1 VASFITESPQAK
13 LLINE
18 FIHLIII
25 AHFMNERAAA
35 QAAFKA
41 NTLDAVHMR
50 LPSWRTTCLVA
61 CAVLLVHVWLLASS
75 NLWLTPSAD
84 QTLLTKAFVTRQIQ
98 LPPAQSA
105 TPPAKPKTSP
115 AQKPPA
121 NVETAPPST
130 ASTSA
135 DTNPSLTSE
144 TIQGSNS
151 NTSISSIGNQD
162 IAAAVALP
170 ARVASGVDMP
180 PYPRF
185 AGDGVPA
192 SEASAFKVPAPVFLK
207 YQVLGMSKQMNYS
220 AWAEFSWQH
229 DGQRYDS
236 KLEVGAFLLGSR
248 SQTSQGTLGAEG
260 LMPQRFGD
268 KFRTEV
274 ASHFQRDKGVISFS
288 NNAPEVPMLK
298 GAQDRLSVVMQ
309 IAALLS
315 AEPERYPVGTM
326 LSFQTVATR
335 DAEVWLFLVEKSETL
350 QLPYGDVPTIKI
362 NRKPRKEFDQT
373 IELWFAPSIDYLPV
387 RLRVTNANGD
397 FVDQQLRKV
406 EKPRS

>member
-1 VASFITESPQAK
+1 
-13 LLINE
+13 
-18 FIHLIII
+18 
-25 AHFMNERAAA
+25 MNERAAL
-35 QAAFKA
+35 QAAFKSLTLA
-41 NTLDAVHMR
+41 NAPMR
-50 LPSWRTTCLVA
+50 LPSWRTTCLIA
-61 CAVLLVHVWLLASS
+61 CAVLLMHVWLLASS
-75 NLWLTPSAD
+75 NLWLTPSAE
-84 QTLLTKAFVTRQIQ
+84 QTLQTKAFVTRQIQ

-105 TPPAKPKTSP
+105 ASPAKPKSTP
-115 AQKPPA
+115 VQKQQA
-121 NVETAPPST
+121 KVEDAPPPN

-135 DTNPSLTSE
+135 DTNITPTSE
-144 TIQGSNS
+144 ATQGNS
-151 NTSISSIGNQD
+151 NTSISSIGSQD
-162 IAAAVALP
+162 IAAAVVLP

-192 SEASAFKVPAPVFLK
+192 NEASAFKIPAPVFLK

-274 ASHFQRDKGVISFS
+274 ASHFQRDKGVVSFS

-315 AEPERYPVGTM
+315 AEPDRYPVGTM

-335 DAEVWLFLVEKSETL
+335 DAEVWLFLVEKAETL

-406 EKPRS
+406 EKPKP

>member
-1 VASFITESPQAK
+1 
-13 LLINE
+13 
-18 FIHLIII
+18 
-25 AHFMNERAAA
+25 
-35 QAAFKA
+35 
-41 NTLDAVHMR
+41 MR
-50 LPSWRTTCLVA
+50 MPSWRTTCLLA
-61 CAVLLVHVWLLASS
+61 CVVLWVHVWLLSASS
-75 NLWLTPSAD
+75 LWLTPSAE
-84 QTLLTKAFVTRQIQ
+84 QTLQTKAFVTRQIQ
-98 LPPAQSA
+98 LPPLQNA
-105 TPPAKPKTSP
+105 TATSKTKSNPTTESPAKTDAF
-115 AQKPPA
+115 AQA
-121 NVETAPPST
+121 INT
-130 ASTSA
+130 TSA
-135 DTNPSLTSE
+135 DTPTTVDTNTANSSE
-144 TIQGSNS
+144 SDLNNS
-151 NTSISSIGNQD
+151 DSSHLLSISNQD
-162 IAAAVALP
+162 LTAPVALP
-170 ARVASGVDMP
+170 ARVASGSDMP

-185 AGDGVPA
+185 AGDGVSA
-192 SEASAFKVPAPVFLK
+192 SEASAFKIPAPVFLK

-229 DGQRYDS
+229 DGQHYDS

-248 SQTSQGTLGAEG
+248 SQTSQGSLGAEG

-268 KFRTEV
+268 KYRSEV

-288 NNAPEVPMLK
+288 NNAPEVPLLK

-315 AEPERYPVGTM
+315 ADPERYPVGTM

-406 EKPRS
+406 EKPKS

>member
-1 VASFITESPQAK
+1 
-13 LLINE
+13 
-18 FIHLIII
+18 
-25 AHFMNERAAA
+25 
-35 QAAFKA
+35 
-41 NTLDAVHMR
+41 
-50 LPSWRTTCLVA
+50 
-61 CAVLLVHVWLLASS
+61 
-75 NLWLTPSAD
+75 
-84 QTLLTKAFVTRQIQ
+84 
-98 LPPAQSA
+98 
-105 TPPAKPKTSP
+105 
-115 AQKPPA
+115 
-121 NVETAPPST
+121 
-130 ASTSA
+130 
-135 DTNPSLTSE
+135 
-144 TIQGSNS
+144 
-151 NTSISSIGNQD
+151 
-162 IAAAVALP
+162 
-170 ARVASGVDMP
+170 
-180 PYPRF
+180 
-185 AGDGVPA
+185 
-192 SEASAFKVPAPVFLK
+192 
-207 YQVLGMSKQMNYS
+207 MSKQMNYS

-229 DGQRYDS
+229 DGHRYDS

-288 NNAPEVPMLK
+288 NNAPEVSMLK

-315 AEPERYPVGTM
+315 AEPDRYPVGTM

-335 DAEVWLFLVEKSETL
+335 DAEVWLFLVEKAETL

-406 EKPRS
+406 EKPKS

>member
-1 VASFITESPQAK
+1 
-13 LLINE
+13 
-18 FIHLIII
+18 
-25 AHFMNERAAA
+25 MNERAAL
-35 QAAFKA
+35 QAAFKSLTLA
-41 NTLDAVHMR
+41 NAPMR
-50 LPSWRTTCLVA
+50 LPSWRTTCLIA
-61 CAVLLVHVWLLASS
+61 CAVLLMHLWLLASS
-75 NLWLTPSAD
+75 NLWLTPSAE
-84 QTLLTKAFVTRQIQ
+84 QTLQTKAFVTRQIQ

-105 TPPAKPKTSP
+105 ASPAKPKSTP
-115 AQKPPA
+115 VQKQQA
-121 NVETAPPST
+121 KVEDAPPPN

-135 DTNPSLTSE
+135 DTNPAPTSE
-144 TIQGSNS
+144 ATQGNS
-151 NTSISSIGNQD
+151 HTSITSIGSQD
-162 IAAAVALP
+162 IAAAVVLP

-192 SEASAFKVPAPVFLK
+192 NEASAFKIPAPVFLK

-288 NNAPEVPMLK
+288 NNAPEVPLLK

-315 AEPERYPVGTM
+315 AEPDRYPVGTM

-335 DAEVWLFLVEKSETL
+335 DAEVWLFLVEKAETL

-406 EKPRS
+406 EKPKS

>member
-1 VASFITESPQAK
+1 
-13 LLINE
+13 
-18 FIHLIII
+18 
-25 AHFMNERAAA
+25 MNERAAL
-35 QAAFKA
+35 QAAFKSLTLA
-41 NTLDAVHMR
+41 NAPMR
-50 LPSWRTTCLVA
+50 LPSWRTTCLIA
-61 CAVLLVHVWLLASS
+61 CAVLLMHVWLLASS
-75 NLWLTPSAD
+75 NLWLTPSAE
-84 QTLLTKAFVTRQIQ
+84 QTLQTKAFVTRQIQ
-98 LPPAQSA
+98 LPTAQSA
-105 TPPAKPKTSP
+105 ASPAKPKSTP
-115 AQKPPA
+115 VQKQQA
-121 NVETAPPST
+121 KVEDAPPPN

-135 DTNPSLTSE
+135 DTNITPTSE
-144 TIQGSNS
+144 ATQGNS
-151 NTSISSIGNQD
+151 NTSISSIGSQD
-162 IAAAVALP
+162 LAAAVVLP

-192 SEASAFKVPAPVFLK
+192 NEASAFKIPAPVFLK

-288 NNAPEVPMLK
+288 NNAPEVSMLK

-315 AEPERYPVGTM
+315 AEPDRYPVGTM

-335 DAEVWLFLVEKSETL
+335 DAEVWLFLVEKAETL

-406 EKPRS
+406 EKPKS

>member
-1 VASFITESPQAK
+1 
-13 LLINE
+13 
-18 FIHLIII
+18 
-25 AHFMNERAAA
+25 MNERTAM

-41 NTLDAVHMR
+41 NTLAAVQMR
-50 LPSWRTTCLVA
+50 LPSWRTTFLVA

-75 NLWLTPSAD
+75 NLWLTPSAE
-84 QTLLTKAFVTRQIQ
+84 QTLQTQAFVTRQIQ
-98 LPPAQSA
+98 LSAAQSA
-105 TPPAKPKTSP
+105 TASVKPKSTP
-115 AQKPPA
+115 AQKPQA
-121 NVETAPPST
+121 KVDTEPPSAT
-130 ASTSA
+130 STSA
-135 DTNPSLTSE
+135 DTSTALSSDATQ
-144 TIQGSNS
+144 IGNS
-151 NTSISSIGNQD
+151 DASVSSIGNQD
-162 IAAAVALP
+162 ITAPVILP
-170 ARVASGVDMP
+170 ARVASSVDMP

-192 SEASAFKVPAPVFLK
+192 NEASAFKIPAPVFLK

-268 KFRTEV
+268 KFRSEV

-288 NNAPEVPMLK
+288 TNAPEVPLLK

-315 AEPERYPVGTM
+315 ADPERYPLGTM

-350 QLPYGDVPTIKI
+350 QLPYGDVPTIKV
-362 NRKPRKEFDQT
+362 NRKPRKEFDQS

-406 EKPRS
+406 EKPGS

>member
-1 VASFITESPQAK
+1 
-13 LLINE
+13 
-18 FIHLIII
+18 
-25 AHFMNERAAA
+25 MNERAAL
-35 QAAFKA
+35 QAAFTSHPLA
-41 NTLDAVHMR
+41 NAAMR
-50 LPSWRTTCLVA
+50 LPSWRTTCLIA
-61 CAVLLVHVWLLASS
+61 CAVLLMHVWLLASS
-75 NLWLTPSAD
+75 NLWLTPSAE
-84 QTLLTKAFVTRQIQ
+84 QTLQTKAFVTRQIQ

-105 TPPAKPKTSP
+105 ASPAKPKSTP
-115 AQKPPA
+115 VQKQQA
-121 NVETAPPST
+121 KVEDAPPPN

-135 DTNPSLTSE
+135 DTNITPTSE
-144 TIQGSNS
+144 ATQGNS
-151 NTSISSIGNQD
+151 NTSISSIGSQD
-162 IAAAVALP
+162 IAAAVVLP

-192 SEASAFKVPAPVFLK
+192 NEASAFKIPAPVFLK

-248 SQTSQGTLGAEG
+248 SQTSQGMLGAEG

-288 NNAPEVPMLK
+288 NNAPEVPLLK

-315 AEPERYPVGTM
+315 ADPERYPVGTM

-335 DAEVWLFLVEKSETL
+335 DAEVWLFLVEKAETL
-350 QLPYGDVPTIKI
+350 QLPYGEVSTIKI

-406 EKPRS
+406 EKPKS

>member
-1 VASFITESPQAK
+1 
-13 LLINE
+13 
-18 FIHLIII
+18 
-25 AHFMNERAAA
+25 MNERTAM

-41 NTLDAVHMR
+41 NTLAAVQMR
-50 LPSWRTTCLVA
+50 LPSWRTTFLVA

-75 NLWLTPSAD
+75 NLWLTPSAE
-84 QTLLTKAFVTRQIQ
+84 QTLQTQAFVTRQIQ
-98 LPPAQSA
+98 LSAAQSA
-105 TPPAKPKTSP
+105 TASVKPKSTP
-115 AQKPPA
+115 AQKPQA
-121 NVETAPPST
+121 KVDTEPPSAT
-130 ASTSA
+130 STSA
-135 DTNPSLTSE
+135 DTSTALSSDATQ
-144 TIQGSNS
+144 IGNS
-151 NTSISSIGNQD
+151 DASVSSIGNQD
-162 IAAAVALP
+162 ITAPVILP
-170 ARVASGVDMP
+170 ARVASSVDMP

-192 SEASAFKVPAPVFLK
+192 NEASAFKIPAPVFLK

-268 KFRTEV
+268 KFRSEV

-288 NNAPEVPMLK
+288 TNAPEVPLLK

-315 AEPERYPVGTM
+315 ADPERYPVGTM

-362 NRKPRKEFDQT
+362 NRKPRKEFDQS

-406 EKPRS
+406 EKPKS

>member
-1 VASFITESPQAK
+1 
-13 LLINE
+13 
-18 FIHLIII
+18 
-25 AHFMNERAAA
+25 MNERAAL
-35 QAAFKA
+35 QAAFKSLTLA
-41 NTLDAVHMR
+41 NAPMR
-50 LPSWRTTCLVA
+50 LPSWRTTCLIA
-61 CAVLLVHVWLLASS
+61 CAVLLMHVWLLASS
-75 NLWLTPSAD
+75 NLWLTPSAE
-84 QTLLTKAFVTRQIQ
+84 QTLQTKAFVTRQIQ

-105 TPPAKPKTSP
+105 ASPAKPKSTP
-115 AQKPPA
+115 AQKQQAKVEDTPPQ
-121 NVETAPPST
+121 N

-135 DTNPSLTSE
+135 DTNPAPTSE
-144 TIQGSNS
+144 ATQGNS
-151 NTSISSIGNQD
+151 NASISSIGSQD
-162 IAAAVALP
+162 IAAAVVLP

-192 SEASAFKVPAPVFLK
+192 NEASAFKIPAPVFLK

-274 ASHFQRDKGVISFS
+274 ASHFQRDKGVVSFS

-315 AEPERYPVGTM
+315 AEPDRYPVGTM

-335 DAEVWLFLVEKSETL
+335 DAEVWLFLVEKAETL

-406 EKPRS
+406 EKPKS

>member
-1 VASFITESPQAK
+1 
-13 LLINE
+13 
-18 FIHLIII
+18 
-25 AHFMNERAAA
+25 MNERAAT
-35 QAAFKA
+35 QAAFNA
-41 NTLDAVHMR
+41 NMLTAVQMR
-50 LPSWRTTCLVA
+50 LPSWRTTFLVA

-75 NLWLTPSAD
+75 NLWLTPSAE
-84 QTLLTKAFVTRQIQ
+84 QTLQTQAFVTRQIQ
-98 LPPAQSA
+98 LPAAQSA
-105 TPPAKPKTSP
+105 TASVKPKSTP
-115 AQKPPA
+115 AQKPQA
-121 NVETAPPST
+121 KVDTEPPSAT
-130 ASTSA
+130 STSA
-135 DTNPSLTSE
+135 DTSTALSSDATQ
-144 TIQGSNS
+144 IGNS
-151 NTSISSIGNQD
+151 NASVSSIGNQD
-162 IAAAVALP
+162 ITAPVILP
-170 ARVASGVDMP
+170 ARVASSVDMP

-192 SEASAFKVPAPVFLK
+192 NEASAFKIPAPVFLK

-268 KFRTEV
+268 KFRSEV

-288 NNAPEVPMLK
+288 TNAPEVPLLK

-315 AEPERYPVGTM
+315 ADPERYPVGTM

-350 QLPYGDVPTIKI
+350 QLPYGDVPTIKV
-362 NRKPRKEFDQT
+362 NRKPRKEFDQS

-406 EKPRS
+406 EKPGS

>member
-1 VASFITESPQAK
+1 
-13 LLINE
+13 
-18 FIHLIII
+18 
-25 AHFMNERAAA
+25 MNERAAT
-35 QAAFKA
+35 QADFNA
-41 NTLDAVHMR
+41 NMLTAVQMR
-50 LPSWRTTCLVA
+50 LPSWRTTFLVA

-75 NLWLTPSAD
+75 NLWLTPSAE
-84 QTLLTKAFVTRQIQ
+84 QTLQTQAFVTRQIQ
-98 LPPAQSA
+98 LPAAQSA
-105 TPPAKPKTSP
+105 TASVKPKSTP
-115 AQKPPA
+115 AQKPQA
-121 NVETAPPST
+121 KVDTEPPSAT
-130 ASTSA
+130 STSA
-135 DTNPSLTSE
+135 DTSTALSSDATQ
-144 TIQGSNS
+144 IGNS
-151 NTSISSIGNQD
+151 NASVSSIGNQD
-162 IAAAVALP
+162 ITAPVILP
-170 ARVASGVDMP
+170 ARVASSVDMP

-192 SEASAFKVPAPVFLK
+192 NEASAFKIPAPVFLK

-268 KFRTEV
+268 KFRSEV

-288 NNAPEVPMLK
+288 TNAPEVPLLK

-315 AEPERYPVGTM
+315 ADPERYPLGTM

-350 QLPYGDVPTIKI
+350 QLPYGDVPTIKV
-362 NRKPRKEFDQT
+362 NRKPRKEFDQS

-406 EKPRS
+406 EKPGS

>member
-1 VASFITESPQAK
+1 
-13 LLINE
+13 
-18 FIHLIII
+18 
-25 AHFMNERAAA
+25 MNERAAT
-35 QAAFKA
+35 QAAFNA
-41 NTLDAVHMR
+41 NMLTAVQMR
-50 LPSWRTTCLVA
+50 LPSWRTTFLVA

-75 NLWLTPSAD
+75 NLWLTPSAE
-84 QTLLTKAFVTRQIQ
+84 QTLQTQAFVTRQIQ
-98 LPPAQSA
+98 LPVAQSA
-105 TPPAKPKTSP
+105 TASVKPKSTP
-115 AQKPPA
+115 AQKPQA
-121 NVETAPPST
+121 KVDTEPPSAT
-130 ASTSA
+130 STSA
-135 DTNPSLTSE
+135 DTSTALSSDATQ
-144 TIQGSNS
+144 IGNS
-151 NTSISSIGNQD
+151 DASVSSIGNQD
-162 IAAAVALP
+162 ITAPVILP
-170 ARVASGVDMP
+170 ARVASSVDMP

-192 SEASAFKVPAPVFLK
+192 NEASAFKIPAPVFLK

-268 KFRTEV
+268 KFRSEV

-288 NNAPEVPMLK
+288 TNAPEVPLLK

-315 AEPERYPVGTM
+315 AEPERYPIGTM

-335 DAEVWLFLVEKSETL
+335 DAEMWLFLVEKSETL
-350 QLPYGDVPTIKI
+350 QLPYGDVPTIKV
-362 NRKPRKEFDQT
+362 NRKPRKEFDQS

-406 EKPRS
+406 EKPGS

>member
-1 VASFITESPQAK
+1 
-13 LLINE
+13 
-18 FIHLIII
+18 
-25 AHFMNERAAA
+25 M
-35 QAAFKA
+35 
-41 NTLDAVHMR
+41 
-50 LPSWRTTCLVA
+50 
-61 CAVLLVHVWLLASS
+61 WLLASS

-84 QTLLTKAFVTRQIQ
+84 QTLQTKAFVTRQIQ
-98 LPPAQSA
+98 PPPAQSA
-105 TPPAKPKTSP
+105 TAAAKPKTTP
-115 AQKPPA
+115 AQKSPA
-121 NVETAPPST
+121 NVETAPPT
-130 ASTSA
+130 NASTSA
-135 DTNPSLTSE
+135 DTNSALRSE
-144 TIQGSNS
+144 TAQVVNS

-162 IAAAVALP
+162 IAAAVVLP
-170 ARVASGVDMP
+170 ARAASVVDMP

-185 AGDGVPA
+185 AGDGVPTN
-192 SEASAFKVPAPVFLK
+192 EASAFKVPAPVFLK

-248 SQTSQGTLGAEG
+248 SQTSQGTLGSEG

-362 NRKPRKEFDQT
+362 NRKPRKEFDQA

-406 EKPRS
+406 ERPKS

>member
-1 VASFITESPQAK
+1 MTESPQAK

-18 FIHLIII
+18 SIHLIII
-25 AHFMNERAAA
+25 AHFMNERAAMR
-35 QAAFKA
+35 AAF
-41 NTLDAVHMR
+41 NPHMLVPVPTR
-50 LPSWRTTCLVA
+50 LPSRRTTLLVA
-61 CAVLLVHVWLLASS
+61 CAVLLMHVWLLSS
-75 NLWLTPSAD
+75 SSLWLTPSAE
-84 QTLLTKAFVTRQIQ
+84 QTLQTKAFATRQIQ

-105 TPPAKPKTSP
+105 VAPVKPKSALSAKPRNKTDAESP
-115 AQKPPA
+115 TVTEASTDTNTA
-121 NVETAPPST
+121 NASDAPP
-130 ASTSA
+130 TS
-135 DTNPSLTSE
+135 L
-144 TIQGSNS
+144 SNS
-151 NTSISSIGNQD
+151 NISAMGNHD
-162 IAAAVALP
+162 LTAPVLLP
-170 ARVASGVDMP
+170 ARAASGIDMP

-185 AGDGVPA
+185 AGEGVSA
-192 SEASAFKVPAPVFLK
+192 SEASAFKIPASALLK
-207 YQVLGMSKQMNYS
+207 YQVLGMSKQMTYS

>member
-1 VASFITESPQAK
+1 
-13 LLINE
+13 
-18 FIHLIII
+18 
-25 AHFMNERAAA
+25 MNERAAL
-35 QAAFKA
+35 QAAFKSLTLA
-41 NTLDAVHMR
+41 NAPMR
-50 LPSWRTTCLVA
+50 LPSWRTTCLIA
-61 CAVLLVHVWLLASS
+61 CAVLLMHVWLLASS
-75 NLWLTPSAD
+75 NLWLTPSAE
-84 QTLLTKAFVTRQIQ
+84 QTLQTKAFVTRQIQ

-105 TPPAKPKTSP
+105 ASPAKPKSTP
-115 AQKPPA
+115 AQKQQAKVEDTPPQ
-121 NVETAPPST
+121 N

-135 DTNPSLTSE
+135 DTNPALSSE
-144 TIQGSNS
+144 VTQGNS

-162 IAAAVALP
+162 LAAAVVLP

-192 SEASAFKVPAPVFLK
+192 NEASAFKIPAPVFLK

-274 ASHFQRDKGVISFS
+274 ASHFQRDKGVVSFS

-315 AEPERYPVGTM
+315 AEPDRYPVGTM

-335 DAEVWLFLVEKSETL
+335 DAEVWLFLVEKAETL

-406 EKPRS
+406 EKPKS

>member
-1 VASFITESPQAK
+1 MNDRVAMLNAAPAN
-13 LLINE
+13 LLIDK
-18 FIHLIII
+18 
-25 AHFMNERAAA
+25 
-35 QAAFKA
+35 Q
-41 NTLDAVHMR
+41 MR
-50 LPSWRTTCLVA
+50 LPSWRTTLGIA
-61 CAVLLVHVWLLASS
+61 SAVLLMHLWLLSS
-75 NLWLTPSAD
+75 SSLWLTPSAE
-84 QTLLTKAFVTRQIQ
+84 QTLQTKAFETRQIQ
-98 LPPAQSA
+98 LPPVHSA
-105 TPPAKPKTSP
+105 SVITKPKSSSIAKPQKQADEPASKHTETSTN
-115 AQKPPA
+115 ADA
-121 NVETAPPST
+121 TNVSDTTQNSQGNTHLGSVGDQDLST
-130 ASTSA
+130 PIT
-135 DTNPSLTSE
+135 
-144 TIQGSNS
+144 
-151 NTSISSIGNQD
+151 
-162 IAAAVALP
+162 LP

-185 AGDGVPA
+185 AGDGVSA
-192 SEASAFKVPAPVFLK
+192 SEASAFKIPASAFLK
-207 YQVLGMSKQMNYS
+207 YQVVGMSKQLNYS
-220 AWAEFSWQH
+220 AWAEFSWQQ

-268 KFRTEV
+268 KYRSEV

-288 NNAPEVPMLK
+288 TNAPEVPLLK

-335 DAEVWLFLVEKSETL
+335 DAEVWLFLVEKFENL
-350 QLPYGDVPTIKI
+350 QLPYGNVPTIKI
-362 NRKPRKEFDQT
+362 NRKPRKEFDQA

-406 EKPRS
+406 ERPKP

>member
-13 LLINE
+13 LLVNA

-25 AHFMNERAAA
+25 VHFMNEHAAM
-35 QAAFKA
+35 QAALKA
-41 NTLDAVHMR
+41 NTLSAVQMR

-61 CAVLLVHVWLLASS
+61 SAVLLVHVWMLASS
-75 NLWLTPSAD
+75 NLWFAPSAE
-84 QTLLTKAFVTRQIQ
+84 QTLQTKAFVTRQIQ

-105 TPPAKPKTSP
+105 TLPAKPKSTP

-121 NVETAPPST
+121 NVETAPPSN

-135 DTNPSLTSE
+135 DTNSALTSE
-144 TIQGSNS
+144 TTQGGNS

-162 IAAAVALP
+162 IATAVVLP
-170 ARVASGVDMP
+170 ARAASGVDMP

-192 SEASAFKVPAPVFLK
+192 NEASAFKVPAPVFLK

>member
-1 VASFITESPQAK
+1 
-13 LLINE
+13 
-18 FIHLIII
+18 
-25 AHFMNERAAA
+25 MNERAAL
-35 QAAFKA
+35 QAAFKSLTLA
-41 NTLDAVHMR
+41 NAPMR
-50 LPSWRTTCLVA
+50 LPSWRTTCLIA
-61 CAVLLVHVWLLASS
+61 CAVLLMHVWLLASS
-75 NLWLTPSAD
+75 NLWLTPSAE
-84 QTLLTKAFVTRQIQ
+84 QTLQTKAFVTRQIQ

-105 TPPAKPKTSP
+105 ASPAKPKSTP
-115 AQKPPA
+115 AQKQQAKVEDTPPP
-121 NVETAPPST
+121 N

-135 DTNPSLTSE
+135 DTNLTPTSE
-144 TIQGSNS
+144 ATQGNS
-151 NTSISSIGNQD
+151 NTSISSIGSQD
-162 IAAAVALP
+162 IAAAVVLP

-192 SEASAFKVPAPVFLK
+192 NEASAFKIPAPVFLK

-274 ASHFQRDKGVISFS
+274 ASHFQRDKGVVSFS

-315 AEPERYPVGTM
+315 AEPDRYPVGTM

-335 DAEVWLFLVEKSETL
+335 DAEVWLFLVEKAETL

-406 EKPRS
+406 EKPKS

>member
-1 VASFITESPQAK
+1 
-13 LLINE
+13 
-18 FIHLIII
+18 
-25 AHFMNERAAA
+25 MNERAAL
-35 QAAFKA
+35 QAAFKSLTLA
-41 NTLDAVHMR
+41 NAPMR
-50 LPSWRTTCLVA
+50 LPSWRTTCLIA
-61 CAVLLVHVWLLASS
+61 CAVLLMHVWLLASS
-75 NLWLTPSAD
+75 NLWLTPSAE
-84 QTLLTKAFVTRQIQ
+84 QTLQTKAFVTRQIQ

-105 TPPAKPKTSP
+105 ASPAKPKSTP
-115 AQKPPA
+115 AQKQQAKVEDTPPP
-121 NVETAPPST
+121 N

-135 DTNPSLTSE
+135 DTNPAPTSE
-144 TIQGSNS
+144 ATQGNS
-151 NTSISSIGNQD
+151 NTSISSIGSQD
-162 IAAAVALP
+162 IAAAVVLP

-192 SEASAFKVPAPVFLK
+192 NEASAFKIPAPVFLK

-274 ASHFQRDKGVISFS
+274 ASHFQRDKGVVSFS

-315 AEPERYPVGTM
+315 AEPDRYPVGTM

-335 DAEVWLFLVEKSETL
+335 DAEVWLFLVEKAETL

-406 EKPRS
+406 EKPKS

>member
-1 VASFITESPQAK
+1 
-13 LLINE
+13 
-18 FIHLIII
+18 
-25 AHFMNERAAA
+25 MNERAAT
-35 QAAFKA
+35 QAAFNA
-41 NTLDAVHMR
+41 NMLTAVQMR
-50 LPSWRTTCLVA
+50 LPSWRTTFLVA
-61 CAVLLVHVWLLASS
+61 SAVLLAHVWLLASS
-75 NLWLTPSAD
+75 NLWLTPSAE
-84 QTLLTKAFVTRQIQ
+84 QTLQTQAFVTRQIQ
-98 LPPAQSA
+98 LPVAQSA
-105 TPPAKPKTSP
+105 TASVKPKSTP
-115 AQKPPA
+115 AQKPQA
-121 NVETAPPST
+121 KVDTEPPSAT
-130 ASTSA
+130 STSA
-135 DTNPSLTSE
+135 DTSTALSSDATQ
-144 TIQGSNS
+144 IGNS
-151 NTSISSIGNQD
+151 DASVSSIGNQD
-162 IAAAVALP
+162 ITAPVILP
-170 ARVASGVDMP
+170 ARVASSVDMP

-192 SEASAFKVPAPVFLK
+192 NEASAFKIPAPVFLK

-268 KFRTEV
+268 KFRSEV
-274 ASHFQRDKGVISFS
+274 ASHFQRDKSVISFS
-288 NNAPEVPMLK
+288 TNAPEVPLLK

-315 AEPERYPVGTM
+315 AEPERYPIGTM

-350 QLPYGDVPTIKI
+350 QLPYGDVPTIKV
-362 NRKPRKEFDQT
+362 NRKPRKEFDQS

-406 EKPRS
+406 EKPGS

>member
-1 VASFITESPQAK
+1 
-13 LLINE
+13 
-18 FIHLIII
+18 
-25 AHFMNERAAA
+25 MNERAAT
-35 QAAFKA
+35 QAAFNA
-41 NTLDAVHMR
+41 NMLTAVQMR
-50 LPSWRTTCLVA
+50 LPSWRTTFLVA

-75 NLWLTPSAD
+75 NLWLTPSAE
-84 QTLLTKAFVTRQIQ
+84 QTLQTQAFVTRQIQ
-98 LPPAQSA
+98 LPAAQNATASVKTKSTPPQKPQDKVDAEPPSA
-105 TPPAKPKTSP
+105 T
-115 AQKPPA
+115 
-121 NVETAPPST
+121 
-130 ASTSA
+130 STSA
-135 DTNPSLTSE
+135 DTGTALSSDATQ
-144 TIQGSNS
+144 IGNS
-151 NTSISSIGNQD
+151 NASVSSIANQD
-162 IAAAVALP
+162 ITAPVVLP
-170 ARVASGVDMP
+170 ARVASAVDMP

-185 AGDGVPA
+185 AGEGVPA
-192 SEASAFKVPAPVFLK
+192 NEASAFKIPAPVFLK

-268 KFRTEV
+268 KFRSEV

-288 NNAPEVPMLK
+288 TNAPEVPLLK

-315 AEPERYPVGTM
+315 ADPERYPVGTM

-350 QLPYGDVPTIKI
+350 QLPYGDVSTIKV
-362 NRKPRKEFDQT
+362 NRKPRKEFDQS

-406 EKPRS
+406 EKPKS

>member
-1 VASFITESPQAK
+1 
-13 LLINE
+13 
-18 FIHLIII
+18 
-25 AHFMNERAAA
+25 MNERAAL
-35 QAAFKA
+35 QAAFKSLTLA
-41 NTLDAVHMR
+41 NAPMR
-50 LPSWRTTCLVA
+50 LPSWRTTCLIA
-61 CAVLLVHVWLLASS
+61 CAVLLMHVWLLASS
-75 NLWLTPSAD
+75 NLWLTPSAE
-84 QTLLTKAFVTRQIQ
+84 QTLQTKAFVTRQIQ
-98 LPPAQSA
+98 LPPAPSA
-105 TPPAKPKTSP
+105 ASPAKPQSSP
-115 AQKPPA
+115 AQKQQAKVEDTPPP
-121 NVETAPPST
+121 N

-135 DTNPSLTSE
+135 DTNPAPTSE
-144 TIQGSNS
+144 ATQGNS
-151 NTSISSIGNQD
+151 NASISSIGSQD
-162 IAAAVALP
+162 IAAAVVLP

-192 SEASAFKVPAPVFLK
+192 NEASAFKIPAPVFLK

-248 SQTSQGTLGAEG
+248 SQTSQGMLGAEG

-288 NNAPEVPMLK
+288 NNAPEVSMLK

-315 AEPERYPVGTM
+315 AEPDRYPVGTM

-335 DAEVWLFLVEKSETL
+335 DAEVWLFLVEKAETL

-406 EKPRS
+406 EKPKS

>member
-1 VASFITESPQAK
+1 
-13 LLINE
+13 
-18 FIHLIII
+18 
-25 AHFMNERAAA
+25 MNERATMYAA
-35 QAAFKA
+35 SQANIQVAKQ
-41 NTLDAVHMR
+41 LR
-50 LPSWRTTCLVA
+50 LPSWRTTLVVA
-61 CAVLLVHVWLLASS
+61 FAVLLVHLWLLSS
-75 NLWLTPSAD
+75 SSLWLTPSAE
-84 QTLLTKAFVTRQIQ
+84 QTLQTNAFVTRQIQ
-98 LPPAQSA
+98 LPP
-105 TPPAKPKTSP
+105 TPSTPAPAKPLSAPKAKSQAKAEDVTPTSAATP
-115 AQKPPA
+115 
-121 NVETAPPST
+121 
-130 ASTSA
+130 A
-135 DTNPSLTSE
+135 DTNATNASDAP
-144 TIQGSNS
+144 QGNQGNS
-151 NTSISSIGNQD
+151 NLASIGNQD
-162 IAAAVALP
+162 LVSPIALP

-185 AGDGVPA
+185 ASDGVPA
-192 SEASAFKVPAPVFLK
+192 GEASAFKIPASALLK
-207 YQVLGMSKQMNYS
+207 YQVVGMSKQLNYS
-220 AWAEFSWQH
+220 AWAEFSWQQ

-268 KFRTEV
+268 KYRSEV

-288 NNAPEVPMLK
+288 TNAPEVPLLK

-326 LSFQTVATR
+326 LSFQTAATR
-335 DAEVWLFLVEKSETL
+335 DAEVWLFLVEKFENL

-406 EKPRS
+406 ERPKS

>member
-1 VASFITESPQAK
+1 MPIDAC
-13 LLINE
+13 
-18 FIHLIII
+18 IHLIII
-25 AHFMNERAAA
+25 AHFMNDRVAMLTTAP
-35 QAAFKA
+35 A
-41 NTLDAVHMR
+41 NLLIDKQMR
-50 LPSWRTTCLVA
+50 LPSWRTTLGIA
-61 CAVLLVHVWLLASS
+61 SAVLLMHLWLLSS
-75 NLWLTPSAD
+75 SSLWLTPSAE
-84 QTLLTKAFVTRQIQ
+84 QTLQTKAFETRQIQ
-98 LPPAQSA
+98 LPPVPSA
-105 TPPAKPKTSP
+105 SVITKPKSSSIAKPQKQADEPASKHTETSTN
-115 AQKPPA
+115 ADA
-121 NVETAPPST
+121 TNVSDISQNSQGNTHLGSVGDQDLST
-130 ASTSA
+130 
-135 DTNPSLTSE
+135 P
-144 TIQGSNS
+144 I
-151 NTSISSIGNQD
+151 
-162 IAAAVALP
+162 ALP
-170 ARVASGVDMP
+170 ARVASSVDMP

-185 AGDGVPA
+185 AGDGVSA
-192 SEASAFKVPAPVFLK
+192 SEASAFKIPASAFLK
-207 YQVLGMSKQMNYS
+207 YQVVGMSKQLNYS
-220 AWAEFSWQH
+220 AWAEFSWQQ

-268 KFRTEV
+268 KYRSEV

-288 NNAPEVPMLK
+288 TNAPEVPLLK

-335 DAEVWLFLVEKSETL
+335 DAEVWLFLVEKFENL

-362 NRKPRKEFDQT
+362 NRKPRKEFDQA

-406 EKPRS
+406 ERPKP

>member
-1 VASFITESPQAK
+1 
-13 LLINE
+13 
-18 FIHLIII
+18 
-25 AHFMNERAAA
+25 MNERVAT
-35 QAAFKA
+35 QAAFNA
-41 NTLDAVHMR
+41 NMLTAVQMR
-50 LPSWRTTCLVA
+50 LPSWRTTFLVA

-75 NLWLTPSAD
+75 NLWLTPSAE
-84 QTLLTKAFVTRQIQ
+84 QTLQTQAFVTRQIQ
-98 LPPAQSA
+98 LPAAQSA
-105 TPPAKPKTSP
+105 TASVKPKSTP
-115 AQKPPA
+115 AQKPQA
-121 NVETAPPST
+121 KVDTEPPSAT
-130 ASTSA
+130 STSA
-135 DTNPSLTSE
+135 DTSTALSSDATQ
-144 TIQGSNS
+144 IGNS
-151 NTSISSIGNQD
+151 NASVSSIGNQD
-162 IAAAVALP
+162 ITAPVILP
-170 ARVASGVDMP
+170 ARVASSVDMP

-192 SEASAFKVPAPVFLK
+192 NEASAFKIPAPVFLK

-268 KFRTEV
+268 KFRSEV

-288 NNAPEVPMLK
+288 TNAPEVPLLK

-315 AEPERYPVGTM
+315 ADPERYPLGTM

-350 QLPYGDVPTIKI
+350 QLPYGDVPTIKV
-362 NRKPRKEFDQT
+362 NRKPRKEFDQS

>member
-1 VASFITESPQAK
+1 
-13 LLINE
+13 
-18 FIHLIII
+18 
-25 AHFMNERAAA
+25 MNERAAL
-35 QAAFKA
+35 QAAFKSRTLA
-41 NTLDAVHMR
+41 NAPMR
-50 LPSWRTTCLVA
+50 LPSWRTTCLIA
-61 CAVLLVHVWLLASS
+61 CAVLLMHVWLLASS
-75 NLWLTPSAD
+75 NLWLTPSAE
-84 QTLLTKAFVTRQIQ
+84 QTLQTKAFVTRQIQ
-98 LPPAQSA
+98 LPPPQSA
-105 TPPAKPKTSP
+105 ASPAKPKSTP
-115 AQKPPA
+115 VQKQQAKVEDTPPP
-121 NVETAPPST
+121 N

-135 DTNPSLTSE
+135 DTNPALTSE
-144 TIQGSNS
+144 ATQGNS
-151 NTSISSIGNQD
+151 NASISSIGSQD
-162 IAAAVALP
+162 LAAAVVLP

-192 SEASAFKVPAPVFLK
+192 NEASAFKIPAPVFLK

-229 DGQRYDS
+229 DGHRYDS

-288 NNAPEVPMLK
+288 NNAPEVSMLK

-315 AEPERYPVGTM
+315 AEPDRYPVGTM

-335 DAEVWLFLVEKSETL
+335 DAEVWLFLVEKAETL

-406 EKPRS
+406 EKPKP

>member
-1 VASFITESPQAK
+1 MPIDAC
-13 LLINE
+13 
-18 FIHLIII
+18 IHLIII
-25 AHFMNERAAA
+25 AHFMNDRVAMLTTAP
-35 QAAFKA
+35 A
-41 NTLDAVHMR
+41 NLLIDKQMR
-50 LPSWRTTCLVA
+50 LPSWRTTLGIA
-61 CAVLLVHVWLLASS
+61 SAVLLMHLWLLSS
-75 NLWLTPSAD
+75 SSLWLTPSAE
-84 QTLLTKAFVTRQIQ
+84 QTLQTKAFETRQIQ
-98 LPPAQSA
+98 LPPVPSA
-105 TPPAKPKTSP
+105 SVITKPKSSSIAKPQKQAKEPASKNAETSMN
-115 AQKPPA
+115 ADA
-121 NVETAPPST
+121 TNVSDTSQNSQGNPHLGSVGDQDLST
-130 ASTSA
+130 
-135 DTNPSLTSE
+135 P
-144 TIQGSNS
+144 I
-151 NTSISSIGNQD
+151 
-162 IAAAVALP
+162 ALP

-185 AGDGVPA
+185 AGDGVSA
-192 SEASAFKVPAPVFLK
+192 SEASAFKIPASAFLK
-207 YQVLGMSKQMNYS
+207 YQVVGMSKQLNYS
-220 AWAEFSWQH
+220 AWAEFSWQQ

-268 KFRTEV
+268 KYRSEV

-288 NNAPEVPMLK
+288 TNAPEVPLLK

-335 DAEVWLFLVEKSETL
+335 DAEVWLFLVEKFENL

-362 NRKPRKEFDQT
+362 NRKPRKEFDQA

-406 EKPRS
+406 ERPKP

>member
-1 VASFITESPQAK
+1 
-13 LLINE
+13 
-18 FIHLIII
+18 
-25 AHFMNERAAA
+25 MNERAAA

-41 NTLDAVHMR
+41 NTLDAVQMR

-84 QTLLTKAFVTRQIQ
+84 QTLQTKAFVTRQIQ

-105 TPPAKPKTSP
+105 TPPAKPKTTP

-121 NVETAPPST
+121 NIETAPPSN

-135 DTNPSLTSE
+135 DTNPALTSE
-144 TIQGSNS
+144 ATQVGNS

-192 SEASAFKVPAPVFLK
+192 NEASAFKVPAPVFLK

>member
-1 VASFITESPQAK
+1 
-13 LLINE
+13 
-18 FIHLIII
+18 
-25 AHFMNERAAA
+25 MNERAAT
-35 QAAFKA
+35 QADFNA
-41 NTLDAVHMR
+41 NMLTAVQMR
-50 LPSWRTTCLVA
+50 LPSWRTTFLVA

-75 NLWLTPSAD
+75 NLWLTPSAE
-84 QTLLTKAFVTRQIQ
+84 QTLQTQAFVTRQIQ
-98 LPPAQSA
+98 LPAAQSA
-105 TPPAKPKTSP
+105 TASVKPKSTP
-115 AQKPPA
+115 AQKPQA
-121 NVETAPPST
+121 KVDTEPPSAT
-130 ASTSA
+130 STSA
-135 DTNPSLTSE
+135 DTSTALSSDATQ
-144 TIQGSNS
+144 IGNS
-151 NTSISSIGNQD
+151 NASVSSIGNQD
-162 IAAAVALP
+162 ITAPVILP
-170 ARVASGVDMP
+170 ARVASSVDMP

-192 SEASAFKVPAPVFLK
+192 NEASAFKIPAPVFLK

-268 KFRTEV
+268 KFRSEV
-274 ASHFQRDKGVISFS
+274 ASHFRRDKGVISFS
-288 NNAPEVPMLK
+288 TNAPEVPLLK

-315 AEPERYPVGTM
+315 ADPERYPVGTM

-350 QLPYGDVPTIKI
+350 QLPYGDVPTIKV
-362 NRKPRKEFDQT
+362 NRKPRKEFDQS

-406 EKPRS
+406 EKPGS

>member
-1 VASFITESPQAK
+1 
-13 LLINE
+13 
-18 FIHLIII
+18 
-25 AHFMNERAAA
+25 MNERATMYAA
-35 QAAFKA
+35 SQANIQVAKQ
-41 NTLDAVHMR
+41 LR
-50 LPSWRTTCLVA
+50 LPSWRTTLVVA
-61 CAVLLVHVWLLASS
+61 FAVLLVHLWLLSS
-75 NLWLTPSAD
+75 SSLWLTPSAE
-84 QTLLTKAFVTRQIQ
+84 QTLQTKAFVTRQIQ
-98 LPPAQSA
+98 LPP
-105 TPPAKPKTSP
+105 TPSTPAPAKPLSAPKAKPQAKAEDVTPTSAATP
-115 AQKPPA
+115 
-121 NVETAPPST
+121 
-130 ASTSA
+130 A
-135 DTNPSLTSE
+135 DTNATNASDAP
-144 TIQGSNS
+144 QGNQGNS
-151 NTSISSIGNQD
+151 NLASIGNQD
-162 IAAAVALP
+162 LVSPIALP

-185 AGDGVPA
+185 ASDGVPA
-192 SEASAFKVPAPVFLK
+192 GEASAFKIPASALLK
-207 YQVLGMSKQMNYS
+207 YQVVGMSKQLNYS
-220 AWAEFSWQH
+220 AWAEFSWQQ

-268 KFRTEV
+268 KYRSEV

-288 NNAPEVPMLK
+288 TNAPEVPLLK

-326 LSFQTVATR
+326 LSFQTAATR
-335 DAEVWLFLVEKSETL
+335 DAEVWLFLVEKFENL

-406 EKPRS
+406 ERPKS

>member
-1 VASFITESPQAK
+1 MPIDAC
-13 LLINE
+13 
-18 FIHLIII
+18 IHLIII
-25 AHFMNERAAA
+25 AHFMNDRVAMFTAAP
-35 QAAFKA
+35 A
-41 NTLDAVHMR
+41 NLLIDKQMR
-50 LPSWRTTCLVA
+50 LPSWRTTLGIA
-61 CAVLLVHVWLLASS
+61 SAVLLMHLWLLSS
-75 NLWLTPSAD
+75 SSLWLTPSAE
-84 QTLLTKAFVTRQIQ
+84 QTLQTKAFETRQIQ
-98 LPPAQSA
+98 LPPVPSA
-105 TPPAKPKTSP
+105 SVITKPKSSSIAKPQKQADEPASKHTETSTN
-115 AQKPPA
+115 ADA
-121 NVETAPPST
+121 TNVSDTSQNSQDNTHLGSVGDQDLST
-130 ASTSA
+130 
-135 DTNPSLTSE
+135 P
-144 TIQGSNS
+144 I
-151 NTSISSIGNQD
+151 
-162 IAAAVALP
+162 ALP
-170 ARVASGVDMP
+170 ARVASSVDMP

-185 AGDGVPA
+185 AGDGVSA
-192 SEASAFKVPAPVFLK
+192 SEASAFKIPASAFLK
-207 YQVLGMSKQMNYS
+207 YQVVGMSKQLNYS
-220 AWAEFSWQH
+220 AWAEFSWQQ

-268 KFRTEV
+268 KYRSEV

-288 NNAPEVPMLK
+288 TNAPEVPLLK

-315 AEPERYPVGTM
+315 AEPERYPLGTM
-326 LSFQTVATR
+326 LSFQTAATR
-335 DAEVWLFLVEKSETL
+335 DAEVWLFLVEKFESL

-406 EKPRS
+406 ERPKS

>member
-1 VASFITESPQAK
+1 
-13 LLINE
+13 
-18 FIHLIII
+18 
-25 AHFMNERAAA
+25 MNERAAV

-41 NTLDAVHMR
+41 NTLAAVQMR
-50 LPSWRTTCLVA
+50 LPSWRTTFLVA
-61 CAVLLVHVWLLASS
+61 SAVLLVHVWLLASS
-75 NLWLTPSAD
+75 NLWLTPSAE
-84 QTLLTKAFVTRQIQ
+84 QTLQTKAFVTRQIQ

-105 TPPAKPKTSP
+105 TPPAKPKSTP
-115 AQKPPA
+115 AQKPPTK
-121 NVETAPPST
+121 VEAVPPST

-135 DTNPSLTSE
+135 DTNSALTSE
-144 TIQGSNS
+144 TTQGGNS

-162 IAAAVALP
+162 IATAVVLP
-170 ARVASGVDMP
+170 ARAASGVDMP

-185 AGDGVPA
+185 AGDGVPTN
-192 SEASAFKVPAPVFLK
+192 EASAFKVPAPVFLK

-248 SQTSQGTLGAEG
+248 SQTSQGTLGSEG

-288 NNAPEVPMLK
+288 TNAPEVPLLK

-315 AEPERYPVGTM
+315 ADPERYPVGTM

-362 NRKPRKEFDQT
+362 NRKPRKEFDQS

-397 FVDQQLRKV
+397 FVDQKLRKV
-406 EKPRS
+406 EKPKS

>member
-1 VASFITESPQAK
+1 
-13 LLINE
+13 
-18 FIHLIII
+18 
-25 AHFMNERAAA
+25 MNERAAL
-35 QAAFKA
+35 QAAFKSLTLA
-41 NTLDAVHMR
+41 NAPMR
-50 LPSWRTTCLVA
+50 LPSWRTTCLIA
-61 CAVLLVHVWLLASS
+61 CAVLLMHVWLLASS
-75 NLWLTPSAD
+75 NLWLTPSAE
-84 QTLLTKAFVTRQIQ
+84 QTLQTKAFVTRQIQ

-105 TPPAKPKTSP
+105 TPPVKPKSTP
-115 AQKPPA
+115 AQKQQAKVEDTPPP
-121 NVETAPPST
+121 N

-135 DTNPSLTSE
+135 DTNPALTSE
-144 TIQGSNS
+144 ATQGNS
-151 NTSISSIGNQD
+151 NTSISSIGSQD
-162 IAAAVALP
+162 IAAAVVLP

-192 SEASAFKVPAPVFLK
+192 NEASAFKIPAPVFLK

-288 NNAPEVPMLK
+288 NNAPEVSLLK

-315 AEPERYPVGTM
+315 AEPDRYPVGTM

-335 DAEVWLFLVEKSETL
+335 DAEVWLFLVEKAETL

-406 EKPRS
+406 EKPKS

>member
-13 LLINE
+13 LLGNA
-18 FIHLIII
+18 FIRLIII
-25 AHFMNERAAA
+25 AHFMNERAAL
-35 QAAFKA
+35 QAAFTSHPLA
-41 NTLDAVHMR
+41 NAAMR
-50 LPSWRTTCLVA
+50 LSSWRTTCLIA
-61 CAVLLVHVWLLASS
+61 CAVLLMHLWLLASS
-75 NLWLTPSAD
+75 NLWLTPSAE
-84 QTLLTKAFVTRQIQ
+84 QTLQTKAFVTRQIQ

-105 TPPAKPKTSP
+105 APPAKSKSTP
-115 AQKPPA
+115 AQKQQA
-121 NVETAPPST
+121 KAEDAPPQNALT
-130 ASTSA
+130 TA
-135 DTNPSLTSE
+135 DTNPALTSE
-144 TIQGSNS
+144 VTQSNS

-162 IAAAVALP
+162 IAAAVVLP

-192 SEASAFKVPAPVFLK
+192 NEASAFKIPAPIFLK

-274 ASHFQRDKGVISFS
+274 ASHFQRDKGVVSFS
-288 NNAPEVPMLK
+288 NNAPEVPLLK

-315 AEPERYPVGTM
+315 ADPERYPVGTM

-335 DAEVWLFLVEKSETL
+335 DAEVWLFLVEKAETL
-350 QLPYGDVPTIKI
+350 QLPYGEVSTIKI

-406 EKPRS
+406 EKPKS

>member
-1 VASFITESPQAK
+1 VASFITGSPQAK
-13 LLINE
+13 LLVHAC
-18 FIHLIII
+18 IHLIII
-25 AHFMNERAAA
+25 AHFMNERAAMYA
-35 QAAFKA
+35 ASQANIQVTKQ
-41 NTLDAVHMR
+41 LR
-50 LPSWRTTCLVA
+50 LPSWRTTLVVA
-61 CAVLLVHVWLLASS
+61 FAVLLVHLWLLSS
-75 NLWLTPSAD
+75 SSLWLTPSAE
-84 QTLLTKAFVTRQIQ
+84 QTLQTKAIVTRQIQ
-98 LPPAQSA
+98 LPP
-105 TPPAKPKTSP
+105 TPSPPTPAKPLSAPKAKPQTNAEDATPTSAATP
-115 AQKPPA
+115 
-121 NVETAPPST
+121 
-130 ASTSA
+130 A
-135 DTNPSLTSE
+135 DTNATNASDAP
-144 TIQGSNS
+144 QGNQGNS
-151 NTSISSIGNQD
+151 NLASIGNQD
-162 IAAAVALP
+162 LVSPIALP

-185 AGDGVPA
+185 ASDGVPA
-192 SEASAFKVPAPVFLK
+192 GEASAFKIPASALLK
-207 YQVLGMSKQMNYS
+207 YQVVGMSKQLNYS
-220 AWAEFSWQH
+220 AWAEFSWQQ

-268 KFRTEV
+268 KYRSEV

-288 NNAPEVPMLK
+288 TNAPEVPLLK

-326 LSFQTVATR
+326 LSFQTAATR
-335 DAEVWLFLVEKSETL
+335 DAEVWLFLVEKFESL

-406 EKPRS
+406 ERPKS

>member
-1 VASFITESPQAK
+1 
-13 LLINE
+13 
-18 FIHLIII
+18 
-25 AHFMNERAAA
+25 MNERAAL
-35 QAAFKA
+35 QAAFKSLTLA
-41 NTLDAVHMR
+41 NAPMR
-50 LPSWRTTCLVA
+50 LPSWRTTCLIA
-61 CAVLLVHVWLLASS
+61 CAVLLMHVWLLASS
-75 NLWLTPSAD
+75 NLWLTPSAE
-84 QTLLTKAFVTRQIQ
+84 QTLQTKAFVTRHIQ

-105 TPPAKPKTSP
+105 ASP
-115 AQKPPA
+115 ANPKSTPVQKQQA
-121 NVETAPPST
+121 KVEDAPPPN

-135 DTNPSLTSE
+135 DTNITPTSE
-144 TIQGSNS
+144 ATQGNG

-162 IAAAVALP
+162 IAAAVVLP

-192 SEASAFKVPAPVFLK
+192 NEASAFKIPAPVFLK

-288 NNAPEVPMLK
+288 NNAPEVPLLK

-315 AEPERYPVGTM
+315 AEPDRYPVGTM

-335 DAEVWLFLVEKSETL
+335 DAEVWLFLVEKAETL

-406 EKPRS
+406 EKPKS

>member
-1 VASFITESPQAK
+1 
-13 LLINE
+13 
-18 FIHLIII
+18 
-25 AHFMNERAAA
+25 MNERAAM

-41 NTLDAVHMR
+41 NTLSGVQMR
-50 LPSWRTTCLVA
+50 LPSWHTTLFVA
-61 CAVLLVHVWLLASS
+61 CAVLLVHIWLLGSS
-75 NLWLTPSAD
+75 SLWLTPSAE
-84 QTLLTKAFVTRQIQ
+84 QTLQTKAFVTRQIQ

-105 TPPAKPKTSP
+105 AAPSKPKSVATTKPQTKTEAEPPTNATTTAETNTANAPDASQNSP
-115 AQKPPA
+115 A
-121 NVETAPPST
+121 
-130 ASTSA
+130 SA
-135 DTNPSLTSE
+135 
-144 TIQGSNS
+144 
-151 NTSISSIGNQD
+151 SISSISNQD
-162 IAAAVALP
+162 LTEPVSLP
-170 ARVASGVDMP
+170 PRVATSVDLP

-185 AGDGVPA
+185 AGEGVPA
-192 SEASAFKVPAPVFLK
+192 NEASAFKIPAPVFLK

-248 SQTSQGTLGAEG
+248 SQTSQGTLGVEG

-268 KFRTEV
+268 KYRSEV

-288 NNAPEVPMLK
+288 TNAPEAPLLK

-350 QLPYGDVPTIKI
+350 QLPYGEVPTIKI
-362 NRKPRKEFDQT
+362 NRKPRKEFDQA

-387 RLRVTNANGD
+387 RLRVTNSNGD

-406 EKPRS
+406 EKPKS

>member
-1 VASFITESPQAK
+1 
-13 LLINE
+13 
-18 FIHLIII
+18 
-25 AHFMNERAAA
+25 MNERATMYAA
-35 QAAFKA
+35 SQANIQVAKQ
-41 NTLDAVHMR
+41 LR
-50 LPSWRTTCLVA
+50 LPSWRTTLVVA
-61 CAVLLVHVWLLASS
+61 FAVLLVHLWLLSS
-75 NLWLTPSAD
+75 SSLWLTPSAE
-84 QTLLTKAFVTRQIQ
+84 QTLQTKAFVTRQIQ
-98 LPPAQSA
+98 LPP
-105 TPPAKPKTSP
+105 TPSTPAPAKPLSTPKAKPQAKSEDVTPTSAAMP
-115 AQKPPA
+115 
-121 NVETAPPST
+121 
-130 ASTSA
+130 A
-135 DTNPSLTSE
+135 DTNATNASDAP
-144 TIQGSNS
+144 QGNQGNS
-151 NTSISSIGNQD
+151 NLASIGNQD
-162 IAAAVALP
+162 LVSPIALP

-185 AGDGVPA
+185 ASDGVPA
-192 SEASAFKVPAPVFLK
+192 GEASAFKIPASALLK
-207 YQVLGMSKQMNYS
+207 YQVVGMSKQLNYS
-220 AWAEFSWQH
+220 AWAEFSWQQ

-268 KFRTEV
+268 KYRSEV

-288 NNAPEVPMLK
+288 TNAPEVPLLK

-326 LSFQTVATR
+326 LSFQTAATR
-335 DAEVWLFLVEKSETL
+335 DAEVWLFLVEKFENL

-406 EKPRS
+406 ERPKS